1 MFIELIKLYYS
12 INENKKIVIIRI
24 SYNQENKGVLVES
37 FD

>member
-12 INENKKIVIIRI
+12 INENKKIVIIR
-24 SYNQENKGVLVES
+24 YNQENKGVLVES